1 MNPQIKLIKLIVKF
15 IVILH
20 FNTLVRKVLF
30 NSKAKNMDSLL
41 KVIKI
46 LVFVVFAVGFISCD
60 DSGNNSE
67 DIFDDNIDQGFI
79 KEVESQTYYLIP
91 SPEGL
96 FSFIR
101 DGDLKYVK
109 DILNPTDNMD
119 KYIDTRAK
127 ELNFGIYSADLAYV
141 SSFNKY
147 QESVDYLNTVRTL
160 SDEIGISAVFDENLI
175 GRIDNIIDDQ
185 DSLLKVTS
193 DSYFSIVRYLE
204 SSNRKKSLA
213 LIVTGGWIE
222 SIFVVTN
229 LVDTY
234 KEGSD
239 VVQLLAD
246 QKLVVSNLMSYLDQN
261 KSDDNIQRTIN
272 DLKNLQKIY
281 ENLGTEET
289 DESKLETVDSNKIV
303 VGGSSR
309 IIMTS
314 EQFFALK
321 LEIGKVR
328 NKITKNN

>member
-1 MNPQIKLIKLIVKF
+1 LNPQIKLIKLIVKF

>member
-1 MNPQIKLIKLIVKF
+1 MN
-15 IVILH
+15 
-20 FNTLVRKVLF
+20 
-30 NSKAKNMDSLL
+30 SLL
-41 KVIKI
+41 KI
-46 LVFVVFAVGFISCD
+46 LGTFIIVLLTVSITSCNQNGKSD
-60 DSGNNSE
+60 DE
-67 DIFDDNIDQGFI
+67 DIFDDKDDIGFI
-79 KEVESQTYYLIP
+79 TEVESQTYYLIP

-109 DILNPTDNMD
+109 DVLNPTENMD

-141 SSFNKY
+141 ASFNKY

-175 GRIDNIIDDQ
+175 GRIDNIIDNQ

-204 SSNRKKSLA
+204 SSNRTKTLA

-229 LVDTY
+229 LIDNFDPN
-234 KEGSD
+234 SD
-239 VVQLLAD
+239 AVQLLAD
-246 QKLVVSNLMSYLDQN
+246 QKLVIENLMSYLDQN

-281 ENLGTEET
+281 QELKTEVKENSAPQENT
-289 DESKLETVDSNKIV
+289 DGKIV
-303 VGGSSR
+303 VGGNAK
-309 IIMTS
+309 IIMTK
-314 EQFFALK
+314 EQFEELK
-321 LEIGKVR
+321 QEVAKVR

>member
-1 MNPQIKLIKLIVKF
+1 MNSLFKIIKTLAF
-15 IVILH
+15 VILAMII
-20 FNTLVRKVLF
+20 V
-30 NSKAKNMDSLL
+30 
-41 KVIKI
+41 
-46 LVFVVFAVGFISCD
+46 SCGQN
-60 DSGNNSE
+60 GNNDD
-67 DIFDDNIDQGFI
+67 DIFDDELDQGFI
-79 KEVESQTYYLIP
+79 TEVESQTYYLIP

-101 DGDLKYVK
+101 DGDLKYLK
-109 DILNPTDNMD
+109 DVLNPTGNMD

-222 SIFVVTN
+222 SIYVVTN
-229 LVDTY
+229 LVSTY
-234 KEGSD
+234 KQGSD

-246 QKLVVSNLMSYLDQN
+246 QKLVVSNLMSYLEQN

-281 ENLGTEET
+281 DSLGSIEQEG
-289 DESKLETVDSNKIV
+289 EKPEVADSNKIV
-303 VGGSSR
+303 VGGSNK
-309 IIMTS
+309 ITMTA
-314 EQFFALK
+314 EQFTALK
-321 LEIGKVR
+321 TEIAKIR
-328 NKITKNN
+328 NKITKNS

>member
-1 MNPQIKLIKLIVKF
+1 
-15 IVILH
+15 
-20 FNTLVRKVLF
+20 
-30 NSKAKNMDSLL
+30 MDSLF
-41 KVIKI
+41 KIIKP
-46 LVFVVFAVGFISCD
+46 LVFIFFMMGIVSCD
-60 DSGNNSE
+60 NSGNNSD
-67 DIFDDNIDQGFI
+67 DIFDDNLDEGFI

-96 FSFIR
+96 FSFIK
-101 DGDLKYVK
+101 DGDLKYLK
-109 DILNPTDNMD
+109 DILNPTENID
-119 KYIDTRAK
+119 KYIDTRSK

-147 QESVDYLNTVRTL
+147 QESVDYLSTVRTL

-222 SIFVVTN
+222 SIYVVTN
-229 LVDTY
+229 LIDAY
-234 KEGSD
+234 KPGSD
-239 VVQLLAD
+239 AVQLLAD

-281 ENLGTEET
+281 ESFEIEKIEPEENNT
-289 DESKLETVDSNKIV
+289 SDSDKIV
-303 VGGSSR
+303 VGGSAK
-309 IIMTS
+309 IIMTE
-314 EQFFALK
+314 EQFITLKKEIAL
-321 LEIGKVR
+321 IR
-328 NKITKNN
+328 NKITKNS

>member
-1 MNPQIKLIKLIVKF
+1 MN
-15 IVILH
+15 
-20 FNTLVRKVLF
+20 
-30 NSKAKNMDSLL
+30 SLL
-41 KVIKI
+41 KI
-46 LVFVVFAVGFISCD
+46 LGTFSIVLLTVSITSCNQNGKSD
-60 DSGNNSE
+60 DE
-67 DIFDDNIDQGFI
+67 DIFDDNDDIGFI
-79 KEVESQTYYLIP
+79 TEVESQTYYLIP

-109 DILNPTDNMD
+109 DVLNPTENMD
-119 KYIDTRAK
+119 KYIDTRSK

-141 SSFNKY
+141 ASFNKY

-204 SSNRKKSLA
+204 SSNRTKTLA

-229 LVDTY
+229 LIDNFDPN
-234 KEGSD
+234 SD
-239 VVQLLAD
+239 AVQLLAD
-246 QKLVVSNLMSYLDQN
+246 QKLVIENLMSYLDQN

-281 ENLGTEET
+281 KELKTEEKVSSTQQENT
-289 DESKLETVDSNKIV
+289 DGKIV
-303 VGGSSR
+303 VGGNAK
-309 IIMTS
+309 IVMTK
-314 EQFFALK
+314 EQFEKLK
-321 LEIGKVR
+321 QEVAKVR

>member
-1 MNPQIKLIKLIVKF
+1 
-15 IVILH
+15 
-20 FNTLVRKVLF
+20 
-30 NSKAKNMDSLL
+30 MDSLF
-41 KVIKI
+41 KIIKTLAFVI
-46 LVFVVFAVGFISCD
+46 LVMIIVSCGQN
-60 DSGNNSE
+60 GNEND
-67 DIFDDNIDQGFI
+67 DIFDDELDQGFI
-79 KEVESQTYYLIP
+79 TEVESQTYYLIP

-101 DGDLKYVK
+101 DGDLKYMK
-109 DILNPTDNMD
+109 DVLNPTGNMD
-119 KYIDTRAK
+119 KYIDTRSK

-193 DSYFSIVRYLE
+193 DAYFSIVRYLE

-222 SIFVVTN
+222 SIYVVTN
-229 LVDTY
+229 LIDAY

-281 ENLGTEET
+281 DNLGSVEIEG
-289 DESKLETVDSNKIV
+289 EKLETKDTNTIV
-303 VGGSSR
+303 VGGSNR
-309 IIMTS
+309 ITMS
-314 EQFFALK
+314 EEQFIALK
-321 LEIGKVR
+321 TEIARIR
-328 NKITKNN
+328 NKITKNG

>member
-1 MNPQIKLIKLIVKF
+1 MNSLFKIIK
-15 IVILH
+15 
-20 FNTLVRKVLF
+20 T
-30 NSKAKNMDSLL
+30 
-41 KVIKI
+41 
-46 LVFVVFAVGFISCD
+46 LVFVVISVSIVSCGQG
-60 DSGNNSE
+60 GNDSE
-67 DIFDDNIDQGFI
+67 DIFDDSTDQGFI
-79 KEVESQTYYLIP
+79 KQVESQTYYLIP

-109 DILNPTDNMD
+109 DILNPTANMD
-119 KYIDTRAK
+119 KYIDTRSK

-204 SSNRKKSLA
+204 STNRSKSLA

-222 SIFVVTN
+222 SIYVVTN
-229 LVDTY
+229 LIDTY
-234 KEGSD
+234 QKGSD

-246 QKLVVSNLMSYLDQN
+246 QKLVVDNLMSYLDQN

-281 ENLGTEET
+281 DSLVKKETETE
-289 DESKLETVDSNKIV
+289 KLKPKDPDVIV
-303 VGGSSR
+303 VGGSSK
-309 IIMTS
+309 IVLTK
-314 EQFFALK
+314 EQFDALK
-321 LEIGKVR
+321 TEIAKIR

>member
-1 MNPQIKLIKLIVKF
+1 MN
-15 IVILH
+15 
-20 FNTLVRKVLF
+20 
-30 NSKAKNMDSLL
+30 SLL
-41 KVIKI
+41 KI
-46 LVFVVFAVGFISCD
+46 LRTLIIVLLTVSITSCNQN
-60 DSGNNSE
+60 GNSEDE
-67 DIFDDNIDQGFI
+67 DIFDDNGDIGFI
-79 KEVESQTYYLIP
+79 TEVESQTYYLIP

-109 DILNPTDNMD
+109 DVLNPTENMD

-141 SSFNKY
+141 ASFNKY

-204 SSNRKKSLA
+204 SSNRTKTLA

-229 LVDTY
+229 LIDNFDPN
-234 KEGSD
+234 SD
-239 VVQLLAD
+239 AVQLLAD
-246 QKLVVSNLMSYLDQN
+246 QKLVIENLMSYLDQN

-281 ENLGTEET
+281 QELKTEEKGNSTPEENT
-289 DESKLETVDSNKIV
+289 DGKIV
-303 VGGSSR
+303 VGGNAK
-309 IIMTS
+309 IVMTQ
-314 EQFFALK
+314 EQFEKLK
-321 LEIGKVR
+321 QEVAKVR